1 MRIRFQ
7 QLLSA
12 LVLTGFLFAALT
24 PVAAQIPETRNNPS
38 VIAQINSTLAAK
50 GLSQEEVK
58 ERLAAIVPVEF
69 L

>member
-24 PVAAQIPETRNNPS
+24 PIAAQIPDARNNPS

-50 GLSQEEVK
+50 GLSQEAVK
-58 ERLAAIVPVEF
+58 
-69 L
+69 